1 MTAISAMT
9 HASPVLSSPGVSGA
23 SGFKGGGAHINAPAS
38 SEQLQHTQNTQ
49 DQPSLQAVQQA
60 VKQANAAVQS
70 SNRSISFGYEERLG
84 ELIVQV
90 SDKTTGQLIHQFPSK
105 DFIQFQIH
113 MREMVGLLLDK
124 KA

>member
-38 SEQLQHTQNTQ
+38 SEQLQHTQ